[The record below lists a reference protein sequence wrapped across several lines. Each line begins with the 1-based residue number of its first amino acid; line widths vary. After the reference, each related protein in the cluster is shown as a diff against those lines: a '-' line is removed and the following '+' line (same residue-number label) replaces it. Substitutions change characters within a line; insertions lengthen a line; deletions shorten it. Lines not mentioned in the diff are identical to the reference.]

1 MMIMMTTNM
10 IFMKMTRLLTSPI
23 SPLFMRRH
31 SSTWRMLKMIKDRV
45 RLSFKKSMSR
55 TSQMEKRK
63 RGKLNVEIRYKDKG
77 DLLSKRADN
86 CQGRRKDKDGHLNRK
101 ADLMEKLVRRMQMR
115 ASQIA

>member
-31 SSTWRMLKMIKDRV
+31 LSTWRILKMIKDRV

-63 RGKLNVEIRYKDKG
+63 RGKLNVEIRFKDQVNH
-77 DLLSKRADN
+77 LTKRADE
-86 CQGRRKDKDGHLNRK
+86 DEDGYLNRK